1 MHDSAAEVSIVV
13 PVWNGRASVE
23 HLLKSLRAQTHPA
36 VEILIVDNGSED
48 GAPEAAERLGASVIR
63 MGSNTGFAR
72 AVNRGIQEC
81 TTEWLAIINSDV
93 ELAPDWLERLLEA
106 ARLAG
111 SWFATG
117 KILSASDH
125 GRIDGTY
132 DALCRG
138 GCAWRIGQDR
148 ADGPEFSI
156 PHEIWS
162 APGTAALF
170 RTELF
175 RQIGLLDEKFES
187 YLEDV
192 EFGLRCALLNYKG
205 RYVPGAVA
213 YHQGSATFGK
223 WHPEIVRKIARN
235 QLLLVAKHYRPR
247 LLFQFAWPILFS
259 QSLWGLVAL
268 RHGAFL
274 AFLQGKLEGLKGL
287 RAARKSASGLE
298 NEPDRLD
305 QILRDSEREI
315 FRIQRLTG
323 FDRYWR
329 VYFALTT
336 GGAD

>member
-1 MHDSAAEVSIVV
+1 MHDSPAEVSIVV
-13 PVWNGRASVE
+13 PVWNGRVLVE
-23 HLLKSLRAQTHPA
+23 RLLKSLRAQTQPA
-36 VEILIVDNGSED
+36 FEILIVDNGSED
-48 GAPEAAERLGASVIR
+48 GSPDAAERLGASVIR

-81 TTEWLAIINSDV
+81 TTEWLAIVNSDV
-93 ELAPDWLERLLEA
+93 ELAPDWLERMMEA

-111 SWFATG
+111 AWFATG
-117 KILSASDH
+117 KILSAPNH

-138 GCAWRIGQDR
+138 GCAWRVGQDR

-156 PHEIWS
+156 PRDIWS
-162 APGTAALF
+162 APGTAGLF

-175 RQIGLLDEKFES
+175 RQIGLLDENFES

-192 EFGLRCALLNYKG
+192 EFGLRCARLNYKG

-213 YHQGSATFGK
+213 YHQGSATLGK
-223 WHPEIVRKIARN
+223 WHPEIVRKISRN
-235 QLLLVAKHYRPR
+235 QLLLVAKHYPPR
-247 LLFQFAWPILFS
+247 LLFRFAWPILFS
-259 QSLWGLVAL
+259 QSLWGLVTL

-274 AFLQGKLEGLKGL
+274 PYLRGKFEGLQGF
-287 RAARKSASGLE
+287 RAARQSASGFDI
-298 NEPDRLD
+298 EPDRLGE
-305 QILRDSEREI
+305 ILRDSEREI
-315 FRIQRLTG
+315 RRIQQLTG

-329 VYFALTT
+329 VYFTLTS

>member
-1 MHDSAAEVSIVV
+1 MHDSPAEVSIVV
-13 PVWNGRASVE
+13 PVWNGRSLVE
-23 HLLKSLRAQTHPA
+23 GLLKSLHAQTHRA

-48 GAPEAAERLGASVIR
+48 GAAEAAEQLGASVIR

-93 ELAPDWLERLLEA
+93 ELAPEWLERLLEA

-111 SWFATG
+111 AWFATG
-117 KILSASDH
+117 KILSTPDP

-132 DALCRG
+132 DVLCRG
-138 GCAWRIGQDR
+138 ACAWRVGQGR

-156 PHEIWS
+156 PRDIWS
-162 APGTAALF
+162 APGTAGLF

-192 EFGLRCALLNYKG
+192 EFGLRCARLNYKG
-205 RYVPGAVA
+205 RYVPGAIA
-213 YHQGSATFGK
+213 YHQGSAALGT
-223 WHPEIVRKIARN
+223 WHPEIVRRISRN
-235 QLLLVAKHYRPR
+235 QLLLVAKHYPRR
-247 LLFQFAWPILFS
+247 LLIRFAWPVVFA

-274 AFLQGKLEGLKGL
+274 AFLQGKLEGVKGF
-287 RAARKSASGLE
+287 RAARKSSSGLDMK
-298 NEPDRLD
+298 PDRLG
-305 QILRDSEREI
+305 QILRDSEREL
-315 FRIQRLTG
+315 RRVQQLTG

-329 VYFALTT
+329 VYFALTS
-336 GGAD
+336 GEAD

>member
-1 MHDSAAEVSIVV
+1 MHDSPADVSIIV
-13 PVWNGRASVE
+13 PVWNGRGLVE
-23 HLLKSLRAQTHPA
+23 RLLKTLRAQTHRA
-36 VEILIVDNGSED
+36 VETLIVDNGSDD

-81 TTEWLAIINSDV
+81 TTEWLAIVNSDV

-111 SWFATG
+111 AWFATG
-117 KILSASDH
+117 KILSAQDP

-132 DALCRG
+132 DVLCRG
-138 GCAWRIGQDR
+138 ACAWRVGEGR
-148 ADGPEFSI
+148 TDGPAFST
-156 PHEIWS
+156 PRDIWS
-162 APGTAALF
+162 ASGTAGLF

-192 EFGLRCALLNYKG
+192 EFGLRCARLNYKG
-205 RYVPGAVA
+205 RYVPGAIA
-213 YHQGSATFGK
+213 YHQGSATLGA
-223 WHPEIVRKIARN
+223 WHPGIVRKISRN
-235 QLLLVAKHYRPR
+235 QVLLVAKHYPR
-247 LLFQFAWPILFS
+247 KLLFRFAWPVLFS

-268 RHGAFL
+268 RHGAFR
-274 AFLQGKLEGLKGL
+274 AFLLGKFEGLKGF
-287 RAARKSASGLE
+287 RAARQSASALDI
-298 NEPDRLD
+298 EPDRLE
-305 QILRDSEREI
+305 QNLRDSEREI
-315 FRIQRLTG
+315 RRVQRLTG

-329 VYFALTT
+329 VYFLLAS

>member
-1 MHDSAAEVSIVV
+1 MHESPAEVSIVV
-13 PVWNGRASVE
+13 PVWNGRSLVE
-23 HLLKSLRAQTHPA
+23 GLLKSLRAQTHPA
-36 VEILIVDNGSED
+36 VEILIVDNGSDD

-106 ARLAG
+106 ARLTGA
-111 SWFATG
+111 WFATG

-125 GRIDGTY
+125 GRVDGTY

-138 GCAWRIGQDR
+138 GCAWRIGRDR
-148 ADGPEFSI
+148 TDGPEFSI
-156 PHEIWS
+156 PRDIWS
-162 APGTAALF
+162 APGTAGLF

-192 EFGLRCALLNYKG
+192 EFGLRCALRNYKG

-213 YHQGSATFGK
+213 YHRGSATLGT
-223 WHPEIVRKIARN
+223 WHPGIVRNISRN
-235 QLLLVAKHYRPR
+235 QLLLIAKHYPPR
-247 LLFQFAWPILFS
+247 LLLQFAWPIVFS
-259 QSLWGLVAL
+259 QSLWGLVAF
-268 RHGAFL
+268 RHRAFL
-274 AFLQGKLEGLKGL
+274 AFLSGKLEGLRGF
-287 RAARKSASGLE
+287 RAARRGDSLRE
-298 NEPDRLD
+298 IEPDRLG

-315 FRIQRLTG
+315 RRVQQLTG
-323 FDRYWR
+323 FDQYWR
-329 VYFALTT
+329 VYFALTP